1 MGCWYVFILLIIAIP
16 GFLEIFIWRNQA
28 YSAISN
34 SDWSS
39 FLGSYLGV
47 VIGGTATLIAVWLT
61 AFVSKMKLTKK
72 NHSYKKCWKT
82 IIVLGRNR
90 VGMAKSG
97 WLHDKSAV
105 GIGVR
110 WKESNGPRK
119 ERNQNVIRTSVHA
132 VGALRSHTLFSI
144 ISASCLSVLRGKLP
158 IFLTRYGRGRSGKHI
173 IKTTK
178 YPNTLNL
185 N

>member
-72 NHSYKKCWKT
+72 NHSYKKM
-82 IIVLGRNR
+82 LENYNSFG
-90 VGMAKSG
+90 
-97 WLHDKSAV
+97 
-105 GIGVR
+105 
-110 WKESNGPRK
+110 KESGGNGK
-119 ERNQNVIRTSVHA
+119 VWMA
-132 VGALRSHTLFSI
+132 V
-144 ISASCLSVLRGKLP
+144 
-158 IFLTRYGRGRSGKHI
+158 
-173 IKTTK
+173 
-178 YPNTLNL
+178 
-185 N
+185 